1 MTRTPSLV
9 FTAWSTLALL
19 AGSPYVATAAEGA
32 AAPPAIVDDEIGV
45 LRLFDE
51 FVSSGAAA
59 SRCAQPDD
67 ASAARFLSNFQWVST
82 HASREI
88 GRQLPASS
96 SEEVAAE
103 LARRSKAV
111 KDRTHA
117 LVRAE
122 GCEAEKVLEL
132 VRRFAV
138 QSTWKR
144 EG

>member
-1 MTRTPSLV
+1 MRLS
-9 FTAWSTLALL
+9 SS
-19 AGSPYVATAAEGA
+19 SPYVASASEAVPG
-32 AAPPAIVDDEIGV
+32 PPAVVDDEIGV

-59 SRCAQPDD
+59 SRCARPDD

-82 HASREI
+82 HATREI
-88 GRQLPASS
+88 GRQLPAFSG
-96 SEEVAAE
+96 EEVAAE

-122 GCEAEKVLEL
+122 GCETETVQEL
-132 VRRFAV
+132 VRRFAI
-138 QSTWKR
+138 QSSWKR

>member
-1 MTRTPSLV
+1 MTLSPSV
-9 FTAWSTLALL
+9 HPRWVALL
-19 AGSPYVATAAEGA
+19 AVVLAPLPYVATAAEPQGR
-32 AAPPAIVDDEIGV
+32 PAIVDDDVGI

-67 ASAARFLSNFQWVST
+67 TAAARFLSNFQWVSA
-82 HASREI
+82 HATLEI
-88 GRQLPASS
+88 GRQWTADGLEA
-96 SEEVAAE
+96 AAE
-103 LARRSKAV
+103 LARRSKAI

-122 GCEAEKVLEL
+122 GCEAEKVQEL
-132 VRRFAV
+132 VRRFTV
-138 QSTWKR
+138 QATWKR